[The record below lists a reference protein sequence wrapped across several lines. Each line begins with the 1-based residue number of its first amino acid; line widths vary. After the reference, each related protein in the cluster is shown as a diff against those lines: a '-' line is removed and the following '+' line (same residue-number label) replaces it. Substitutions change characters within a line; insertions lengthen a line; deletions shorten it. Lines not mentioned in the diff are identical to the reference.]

1 MKKSIMRIPGP
12 LLLMLLAI
20 FSVSAQAQTVV
31 ITSNA
36 AKANQCK
43 LVSWVIALRQAAQAR
58 SS

>member
-1 MKKSIMRIPGP
+1 MSIPGP

-20 FSVSAQAQTVV
+20 FSVSARAQNV
-31 ITSNA
+31 IITTNA

-58 SS
+58 SN